1 LVTSFRI
8 FSESAAPSLTRRAP
22 GSRGPIPGWLVAV
35 ALAPIMRAIAVYV
48 TWGVIALDPDTP
60 MGRA

>member
-1 LVTSFRI
+1 LVASFRI
-8 FSESAAPSLTRRAP
+8 FSESAAPSLPRRAT
-22 GSRGPIPGWLVAV
+22 GSSEPVLGWLVAV
-35 ALAPIMRAIAVYV
+35 ARGPIMRAIAVYV